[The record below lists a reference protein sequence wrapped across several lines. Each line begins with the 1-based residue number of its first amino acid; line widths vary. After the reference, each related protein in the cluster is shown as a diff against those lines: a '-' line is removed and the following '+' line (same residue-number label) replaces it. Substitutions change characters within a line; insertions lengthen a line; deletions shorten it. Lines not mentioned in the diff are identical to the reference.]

1 MPMENLSHPCLS
13 VPHGCLELS
22 VIGTVRTPSIS
33 RKQVSHMAN
42 CREDISCDKAVRLD
56 KAFSDGVDTWN
67 MSQMV
72 CEEQGRFTLERLAP
86 AVIAV
91 VAG

>member
-13 VPHGCLELS
+13 VPHGCLEFS
-22 VIGTVRTPSIS
+22 VIETIRTPGIS

-42 CREDISCDKAVRLD
+42 CREGISCDKAVRLD
-56 KAFSDGVDTWN
+56 KALSDGVDTWN
-67 MSQMV
+67 MSQIV

-86 AVIAV
+86 AT
-91 VAG
+91 